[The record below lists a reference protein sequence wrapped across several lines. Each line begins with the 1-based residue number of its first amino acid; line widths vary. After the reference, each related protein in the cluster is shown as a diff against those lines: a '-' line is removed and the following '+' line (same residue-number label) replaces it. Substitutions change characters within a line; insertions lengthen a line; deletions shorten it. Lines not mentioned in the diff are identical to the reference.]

1 MRQGGMVARHFLR
14 RDKMHLGVI
23 VRKIGGH
30 RADRASDRGEVRPRR
45 RHDIAH
51 AAVHLARRERRH
63 LAAPHGGERIDDG
76 QRVRPR
82 VRDAGDAP
90 RCVRMTL
97 ADPCAPKGVG
107 RSLWQYRLGVQP
119 RKREEARVPP
129 RRDQCDLAA
138 RAGGGIHGGKMH
150 RNLRMRVKAVH
161 HAKVAGKLRRLP
173 RQVVRA
179 AAAEDQRVDLT
190 LVRRSAVRRIDGHAV
205 RHAAERGGVAPC
217 KDPAELHIRRRHR
230 CRRSAAPEIAVAE
243 NCNSQHKK
251 RSFA

>member
-1 MRQGGMVARHFLR
+1 MLRIAIFGYGNLGRGAAAAAMAATDMELCGIFTR
-14 RDKMHLGVI
+14 RDPVALGGVPDGVPVYAADSAAAHKGEI
-23 VRKIGGH
+23 DALILCGGSADDLPRQTPQLARDFCVVDSFDTHAKIPVH
-30 RADRASDRGEVRPRR
+30 F
-45 RHDIAH
+45 
-51 AAVHLARRERRH
+51 AAV
-63 LAAPHGGERIDDG
+63 
-76 QRVRPR
+76 
-82 VRDAGDAP
+82 DA
-90 RCVRMTL
+90 
-97 ADPCAPKGVG
+97 
-107 RSLWQYRLGVQP
+107 
-119 RKREEARVPP
+119 
-129 RRDQCDLAA
+129 AA

-150 RNLRMRVKAVH
+150 RNLRMCVKAVH

-205 RHAAERGGVAPC
+205 RHAAERDGVAPC